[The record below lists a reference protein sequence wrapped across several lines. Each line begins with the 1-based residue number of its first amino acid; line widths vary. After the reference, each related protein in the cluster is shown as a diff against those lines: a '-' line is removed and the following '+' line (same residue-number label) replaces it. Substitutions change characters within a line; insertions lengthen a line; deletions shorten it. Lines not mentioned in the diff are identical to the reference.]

1 MGKCVRVKWIDYAK
15 GITML
20 LVIIGHT
27 ISDDLIR
34 GMIFSF
40 HMPLFFMLS
49 CVTYRFS
56 LDKGELKAKTRK
68 SFMHLI
74 IPVISIF
81 LICLVYRFLT
91 DMKEWESLAFVPA
104 FFERTI

>member
-20 LVIIGHT
+20 LVIIIGHT

-40 HMPLFFMLS
+40 HMPLFL
-49 CVTYRFS
+49 C
-56 LDKGELKAKTRK
+56 
-68 SFMHLI
+68 
-74 IPVISIF
+74 
-81 LICLVYRFLT
+81 
-91 DMKEWESLAFVPA
+91 
-104 FFERTI
+104 

>member
-56 LDKGELKAKTRK
+56 LDKGELKSKNQK
-68 SFMHLI
+68 I
-74 IPVISIF
+74 I
-81 LICLVYRFLT
+81 Y
-91 DMKEWESLAFVPA
+91 AFDYSGDIYFPNMSGV
-104 FFERTI
+104 

>member
-34 GMIFSF
+34 RMIFSF
-40 HMPLFFMLS
+40 HMPLFF
-49 CVTYRFS
+49 YA
-56 LDKGELKAKTRK
+56 ELCD
-68 SFMHLI
+68 I
-74 IPVISIF
+74 
-81 LICLVYRFLT
+81 
-91 DMKEWESLAFVPA
+91 
-104 FFERTI
+104 

>member
-34 GMIFSF
+34 GMTFFFSYAS
-40 HMPLFFMLS
+40 FF
-49 CVTYRFS
+49 YA
-56 LDKGELKAKTRK
+56 ELCD
-68 SFMHLI
+68 I
-74 IPVISIF
+74 
-81 LICLVYRFLT
+81 
-91 DMKEWESLAFVPA
+91 
-104 FFERTI
+104 